1 MFAIGY
7 CFHNEKKCRFTKNVF
22 HAMRPQGPNKDE
34 AGRRLLV
41 DFIIRLAAT
50 NLLIHRK
57 MLP

>member
-1 MFAIGY
+1 
-7 CFHNEKKCRFTKNVF
+7 
-22 HAMRPQGPNKDE
+22 MRPQGPNKDE

-41 DFIIRLAAT
+41 DFFIRLAAT